1 MRLKKKIL
9 RDLTYIILIATLFG
23 CGNIGRENE
32 DYRTSEKEK
41 KEDTIAIPINDD
53 MNGVNR
59 DFSDSIDSLLATN
72 IVYSPLYT
80 YEKGNIKNY
89 LAKDVKFVDDKIMTI
104 TLREELKWH
113 DNVPIEA
120 EDIIFTINT
129 ILDEK
134 QKSPLRKYFIIDGQS
149 IKTEL
154 KDNLTFQVILPTK
167 VPSFL
172 YEMSNV
178 IPIPKHIYEGKG
190 NILEYSKNNNPI
202 GSGPFKLKEWKKG
215 ESITFTRFEEYFADK
230 AKVDNI
236 VLKVIPKKED
246 MERALE
252 NGEITL
258 MRGSLNQF
266 QKARTLENIQ
276 TFTYNGGRL
285 NYIMFNE
292 NIDYMRNKDFRKAI
306 SYGLNRKEIIK
317 SAYNDEISNEAKSIL
332 IPQADFYT
340 EDIEDYEHNLSR
352 AKEFMEKSKMKVK
365 ALKLGYNTERFA
377 HKEYALAI
385 QGQLRVLNIDV
396 DIIPYDNNS
405 FYKEL
410 FKNDKECDMYITGY
424 NLGLSPNDYRYIYET
439 GSIYNTS
446 GYSNTE
452 IDKLWDEGFKELND
466 EKRKNIYEKIQK
478 LIADDAAIYTIDYEE
493 NLMIAKK
500 SLRGLDEAIRSEGIV
515 MFKDWSKL
523 YIE

>member
-1 MRLKKKIL
+1 
-9 RDLTYIILIATLFG
+9 
-23 CGNIGRENE
+23 
-32 DYRTSEKEK
+32 
-41 KEDTIAIPINDD
+41 
-53 MNGVNR
+53 
-59 DFSDSIDSLLATN
+59 
-72 IVYSPLYT
+72 
-80 YEKGNIKNY
+80 
-89 LAKDVKFVDDKIMTI
+89 
-104 TLREELKWH
+104 
-113 DNVPIEA
+113 
-120 EDIIFTINT
+120 
-129 ILDEK
+129 
-134 QKSPLRKYFIIDGQS
+134 
-149 IKTEL
+149 
-154 KDNLTFQVILPTK
+154 
-167 VPSFL
+167 
-172 YEMSNV
+172 
-178 IPIPKHIYEGKG
+178 
-190 NILEYSKNNNPI
+190 
-202 GSGPFKLKEWKKG
+202 
-215 ESITFTRFEEYFADK
+215 
-230 AKVDNI
+230 
-236 VLKVIPKKED
+236 

-266 QKARTLENIQ
+266 QKAKTLENIQ